1 MVQRVARLTGASAEC
16 VFQSRRE
23 FTNLR
28 RLLEL
33 NTHFNGAMEMLE
45 RVEAALTLTTKLQF
59 PVPTKL
65 FQNPDS
71 TIGLLFAHDFS
82 LGLSTTSIVW
92 RFARAGE
99 PHAVHDAATK
109 GVPQDVID
117 ALAHLSRVSA
127 AAESSSPHGMS
138 FAR

>member
-45 RVEAALTLTTKLQF
+45 RVEAALVGTTKLEF

-65 FQNPDS
+65 FQNPDC
-71 TIGLLFAHDFS
+71 TISLLFAHDFS
-82 LGLSTTSIVW
+82 LALSNTSIVW
-92 RFARAGE
+92 RFARSGT

-109 GVPQDVID
+109 GVPQDVVD
-117 ALAHLSRVSA
+117 ALAHLARMNA
-127 AAESSSPHGMS
+127 AAAK
-138 FAR
+138 ARTA